1 MTVCDIQLSAWL
13 TVRSAREGIHT
24 FLKSQIKTETSPF
37 GKPCFSLSIQGIL
50 SQDLANPLV
59 SPHLEYYPEKTDGPY
74 YKFSQSKK
82 WLEELAPQHRAQM
95 CEVDEEHYYLFEP
108 VELASG
114 LLVVPIF
121 FYSQESQ
128 IYSKCIAPQIKGF
141 MKDNKLKSYA
151 KIQFNG
157 YKLAE
162 ECADALYEH
171 DGKGNQKKIQ
181 LPDPWRKKADGRII
195 RNVPIT
201 LYANKQDPPS
211 LAWQVNVSDRG
222 RFEMKMSN
230 SRVTGLNIPPINAN
244 GMVKHNKSL
253 GGKDFKVLVQV
264 APFTCF
270 KYLTPEHRA
279 IWTALCE
286 LVPFIFVTKI
296 NNMEEYQTQLKAQI
310 QNFIY
315 HCVKVTGQ
323 WVNKPK
329 FHHLL
334 HLPESILCF
343 GPASLCSTEKSVRF
357 KSPSMRFWKGDV
369 LSLRRIGSVQSLWE
383 YHSRSRSKFYIH
395 FNEFNE
401 LYSMREV
408 SRTRTKQYVNV
419 NEIEA
424 CINVQHNCDK
434 GNCPIRKT
442 KPSLIER
449 QETEIMTA

>member
-1 MTVCDIQLSAWL
+1 MELVGSLSIGHTNSLVSCAIYNRNRVIMTVCDIQLSAWL

-50 SQDLANPLV
+50 SQQFILYIFFLELIHFVFFVKGLGQPLGEPTSGV
-59 SPHLEYYPEKTDGPY
+59 LSRKNGWTY

-141 MKDNKLKSYA
+141 MKDNKLVTKIKIPQDIKFDHPDLYTIHTIQFKKSYA

-157 YKLAE
+157 YKLSE

-181 LPDPWRKKADGRII
+181 LPDPW
-195 RNVPIT
+195 
-201 LYANKQDPPS
+201 Q
-211 LAWQVNVSDRG
+211 
-222 RFEMKMSN
+222 
-230 SRVTGLNIPPINAN
+230 
-244 GMVKHNKSL
+244 
-253 GGKDFKVLVQV
+253 
-264 APFTCF
+264 
-270 KYLTPEHRA
+270 
-279 IWTALCE
+279 
-286 LVPFIFVTKI
+286 
-296 NNMEEYQTQLKAQI
+296 YQT
-310 QNFIY
+310 
-315 HCVKVTGQ
+315 
-323 WVNKPK
+323 
-329 FHHLL
+329 
-334 HLPESILCF
+334 
-343 GPASLCSTEKSVRF
+343 GP
-357 KSPSMRFWKGDV
+357 
-369 LSLRRIGSVQSLWE
+369 RIGSVQSLWE

-434 GNCPIRKT
+434 GNCPIRR
-442 KPSLIER
+442 PSHHSLNIWSNAVEGLENWGR
-449 QETEIMTA
+449 NHFVFENPYAAADDKMMMEKKKMI